1 MAVDYTDGSFNPTN
15 TLTRGAAAKIICNLI
30 LGPTTAAALVAD
42 AAPYSDVPTT
52 NTFAGYIA
60 YCAKEGIIS
69 GYADGTFRPA
79 ASLSGYAFM
88 KMLLGAL
95 GYDATA
101 EGYTGANWSINVAKR
116 ALNVGLDDD
125 LTGDFNGTKAV
136 TREEACL
143 YAFNTLKAPM
153 VEYANS
159 SSVTVNGITFTNKS
173 DAKEIEQGKT
183 VIIPDEYQNFCE
195 KYFTKLDREESDE
208 TDDLGRPAITW
219 SYDGDEVGTYAK
231 SAKYT
236 VVLSKDYAT
245 DTDIEDELQDLT
257 KNNKLTVDAKTKLA
271 LNGDDMKTT
280 EAVDLLGYTNDKNE
294 KVNTTGVTLELF
306 CTKNHVDKV
315 VAYFYKV
322 AKIADVDDN
331 VTKAD
336 ARKDVTCYVEL
347 KNVDTFND
355 NDIPGSDAKTYVKD
369 AYVAYVL
376 NEDGEIV
383 DSFIADEVEGSLT
396 TIKGNDYATMSGSKY
411 YVVKASGTD
420 VSNFKTGSD
429 STYKLFL
436 DKNGYVIGTKAVDED
451 AASLDEI
458 YYVAMTWVDKK
469 VEYGVTK
476 DRYYAQLV
484 DMTGKVTE
492 VETEIDYSK
501 LNNELVTTSD
511 KKWTAK
517 DAQGNEVTY
526 KANNKL
532 DLKAWD
538 NDDYDATRVANYSG
552 WKFTKDMTR
561 FKSNVGTFR
570 FNSSTQYITIGGT
583 GSDIEAKVKTGGIA
597 LTGTSDMKGYIITE
611 DDSMV
616 VLYAIVFDTKDIDES
631 NTFNADNL
639 VYIDS
644 VSSEKGDG
652 YRIQE
657 VYTASGKA
665 EDWKVDEGE
674 YPALKA
680 GKFYAF
686 DTNDDGYYVFEEADA
701 MKVASL
707 DKGVWDD
714 EEGVLIKVAYKSLFE
729 NLLTVEGVEDID
741 VSKAAFVDLH
751 DTDATGEYDKTVKSL
766 TALDNLFD
774 KDGYNT
780 TATLSLSVSE
790 NGAVLIVVTNLTH
803 VKK

>member
-1 MAVDYTDGSFNPTN
+1 M
-15 TLTRGAAAKIICNLI
+15 
-30 LGPTTAAALVAD
+30 
-42 AAPYSDVPTT
+42 
-52 NTFAGYIA
+52 
-60 YCAKEGIIS
+60 
-69 GYADGTFRPA
+69 
-79 ASLSGYAFM
+79 
-88 KMLLGAL
+88 
-95 GYDATA
+95 
-101 EGYTGANWSINVAKR
+101 
-116 ALNVGLDDD
+116 
-125 LTGDFNGTKAV
+125 
-136 TREEACL
+136 
-143 YAFNTLKAPM
+143 
-153 VEYANS
+153 
-159 SSVTVNGITFTNKS
+159 
-173 DAKEIEQGKT
+173 
-183 VIIPDEYQNFCE
+183 
-195 KYFTKLDREESDE
+195 
-208 TDDLGRPAITW
+208 
-219 SYDGDEVGTYAK
+219 
-231 SAKYT
+231 
-236 VVLSKDYAT
+236 
-245 DTDIEDELQDLT
+245 
-257 KNNKLTVDAKTKLA
+257 
-271 LNGDDMKTT
+271 
-280 EAVDLLGYTNDKNE
+280 
-294 KVNTTGVTLELF
+294 
-306 CTKNHVDKV
+306 
-315 VAYFYKV
+315 
-322 AKIADVDDN
+322 
-331 VTKAD
+331 
-336 ARKDVTCYVEL
+336 
-347 KNVDTFND
+347 
-355 NDIPGSDAKTYVKD
+355 
-369 AYVAYVL
+369 
-376 NEDGEIV
+376 
-383 DSFIADEVEGSLT
+383 
-396 TIKGNDYATMSGSKY
+396 
-411 YVVKASGTD
+411 
-420 VSNFKTGSD
+420 
-429 STYKLFL
+429 
-436 DKNGYVIGTKAVDED
+436 
-451 AASLDEI
+451 
-458 YYVAMTWVDKK
+458 
-469 VEYGVTK
+469 TK